1 MFLWYYILMM
11 VKVYGKLN
19 LVLNILGKE
28 NDMHMLDM
36 LNTSISLYDEIEVSI
51 REDNKVF
58 IDVVPYDDTF
68 NKDKYIN
75 FVNIALNKFFQKYGE
90 IGLDISIKKNIPLG
104 AGLGGGSAPI
114 VGILKALYAHIK
126 KDPSLDELLTYGSD
140 IPYMWEGG
148 NKRVSNFGE
157 IISDVNIH
165 EMTFVIAKPNSG
177 IDTKESYNL
186 YDEIES
192 SKIEDIDDM
201 IEDDYIVFYNALE
214 KASCI
219 LNKDIK
225 SLKKILAASGIM
237 CSMTGSGSAVFAVVN
252 DENEADRI
260 LKLLH
265 NYNYWAVGCN
275 NII

>member
-28 NDMHMLDM
+28 NDMHILDM
-36 LNTSISLYDEIEVSI
+36 LNTSISLYDEIDVSI

-104 AGLGGGSAPI
+104 AGLGGGSAPL
-114 VGILKALYAHIK
+114 VGILKVLYAHIK
-126 KDPSLDELLTYGSD
+126 QDPTLDELLTYGSD

-157 IISDVNIH
+157 VISDVNLP
-165 EMTFVIAKPNSG
+165 EMSFVIAKPNSG
-177 IDTKESYNL
+177 IDTKDSYNL
-186 YDEIES
+186 YDELES

-201 IEDDYIVFYNALE
+201 IEEDYIVFYNALE

-219 LNKDIK
+219 LNKDILT
-225 SLKKILAASGIM
+225 LKKLLSASGIM
-237 CSMTGSGSAVFAVVN
+237 CSMTGSGSAIFAVVN

-265 NYNYWAVGCN
+265 NYNYWAVSCN